1 MGDRRTGIV
10 NFGVLLALLLVVA
23 SRSALAAADGKAA
36 GSGNGD
42 GSRAK
47 SSPSTSLDNAAVP
60 TGIAPG
66 AKGSETL
73 RSGTWSMPLPLGLQA
88 SSAYVPNDNPMS
100 ADKIVLGRLL
110 YFDKRLSKDMSI
122 ACANCH
128 NPYHGFAD
136 PARTSSGVRLQV
148 GARNSPTV
156 INRLFSAE
164 QFWDGRA
171 QDLEAQSHGPLTNPV
186 EMAMGSNEDVVQ
198 RVQGISGY
206 KPLFVKAF
214 GDDRIDLDRL
224 GKAIATYERT
234 VVSGNSSFD
243 RYQAGDKDALSAAA
257 VRGFAL
263 FNGKANCKAC
273 HTGFNFTDEAYQNIG
288 VGMDK
293 PTPDAGR
300 YDVTKKDEDRGKFK
314 TPTLRN
320 IAETAPYMHDG
331 SERTLAEV
339 VDFYDRG
346 GIGNPNLSKEIKPL
360 HLSSGEKQDL
370 IAFLESLTGE
380 VQNAT
385 PPESLPR

>member
-1 MGDRRTGIV
+1 MDRRGGIIAGV
-10 NFGVLLALLLVVA
+10 GVLLGCLLVAAGRPALTAAEDKVA
-23 SRSALAAADGKAA
+23 PAAAPAAKA
-36 GSGNGD
+36 
-42 GSRAK
+42 
-47 SSPSTSLDNAAVP
+47 P
-60 TGIAPG
+60 
-66 AKGSETL
+66 ETL
-73 RSGTWSMPLPLGLQA
+73 KSGSWSMTLPLGLQA
-88 SSAYVPNDNPMS
+88 SSAFIPDDNPMS
-100 ADKIVLGRLL
+100 ADKIALGKLL
-110 YFDKRLSKDMSI
+110 YFEKRLSKDMSI
-122 ACANCH
+122 ACASCH

-136 PARTSSGVRLQV
+136 PARTSSGVKFQL

-198 RVQGISGY
+198 RVQDVAGY

-214 GDDRIDLDRL
+214 GDDRIDLDRM
-224 GKAIATYERT
+224 GKAIAAYERT
-234 VVSGNSSFD
+234 VVSGNSPFD
-243 RYQAGDKDALSAAA
+243 RYQAGDKDALSASA
-257 VRGFAL
+257 VRGIAL

-273 HTGFNFTDEAYQNIG
+273 HTGFNFSDEAYQDIG
-288 VGMDK
+288 VGMNK
-293 PTPDAGR
+293 ATPDAGR

-320 IAETAPYMHDG
+320 IAQTAPYMHDG
-331 SERTLAEV
+331 SERTLTEV

-360 HLSSGEKQDL
+360 HLSAREKQDL
-370 IAFLESLTGE
+370 VAFLESLTGE

-385 PPESLPR
+385 PPETFPQ